1 MKYISQNPAN
11 GKILKSFNSISDKE
25 LEKKLVDSLFAF
37 DINRTSSVSIRCK
50 RLLQLADQLENKKA
64 ELANIFA
71 VEMGKPIKQAMAE
84 VEKCKTVCHYYAEKS
99 KEILKEQEIETS
111 FSSSI
116 VQYAPL
122 GIVLGVMPW
131 TYPIWQV
138 IRFAIPA
145 LVAGNSVLLKH
156 SPLLP
161 QSALAIEQLFK
172 DAHFPENLFQNVF
185 LSKEQVDRLLGD
197 QRVQA
202 LAFAGS
208 LESGRVLAA
217 KAGSMIKKSVLELG
231 GNDALIVLADAK
243 IKEAA
248 ETAVAS
254 RMMNN
259 GQSCLAAKRWIVDQQ
274 VAEPFLDICMDLV
287 SKLIVD
293 DPRKPE
299 TTIGPMATAE
309 LKAQLL
315 DQITE
320 AESKGARLMI
330 GGKSIN
336 RKGFFVE
343 PGILFD
349 VKPGMQVFDQEIMGP
364 VGSMII
370 AGDTHHAIEL
380 ANNSQFGLGASIW
393 TTDLKKSSRLAK
405 QLKVGSVYVNSMVQS
420 NVNLPFGGIKN
431 SGYGR
436 ELGTFGLLEFV
447 NVKTIVT
454 K

>member
-11 GKILKSFNSISDKE
+11 GKILKTFNSISDKE
-25 LEKKLVDSLFAF
+25 LEQKLVDSLFAF

-50 RLLQLADQLENKKA
+50 RLIQLADQLENKKA

-84 VEKCKTVCHYYAEKS
+84 VEKCKTVCYYYAEHS
-99 KEILKEQEIETS
+99 KEILKDQEIETS

-122 GIVLGVMPW
+122 GIVMGVMPW

-145 LVAGNSVLLKH
+145 LVAGNSVILKH

-185 LSKEQVDRLLGD
+185 ISHSQVDRLLED
-197 QRVQA
+197 ERVQG
-202 LAFAGS
+202 LAFSGS
-208 LESGRVLAA
+208 LQSGRILAA
-217 KAGSMIKKSVLELG
+217 KAGGAIKKTVLELG

-287 SKLIVD
+287 SKLVVD
-293 DPRKPE
+293 DPRKQE
-299 TTIGPMATAE
+299 TTIGPLATE
-309 LKAQLL
+309 GVKAKLL

-330 GGKSIN
+330 GGKSIDK
-336 RKGFFVE
+336 KGFYVE

-349 VKPGMQVFDQEIMGP
+349 VKPGMQAFHEELMGP

-380 ANNSQFGLGASIW
+380 ANNSKYGLGAGIW
-393 TTDLKKSSRLAK
+393 TTDINKSSRIAK
-405 QLKVGSVYVNSMVQS
+405 QLKVGTVYVNSMVQS
-420 NVNLPFGGIKN
+420 NVHLPFGGIKN

-436 ELGTFGLLEFV
+436 ELGSYGLLEFV
-447 NVKTIVT
+447 NVKTIVI